1 MPNLQSSEGCVSRVE
16 DRAVQSNL
24 EIELS
29 AKQERLQGCRAAP
42 MTVSSIR
49 LVLIVH

>member
-29 AKQERLQGCRAAP
+29 AKQERLQDCRAAP
-42 MTVSSIR
+42 MTVSSI
-49 LVLIVH
+49 LVLMVH